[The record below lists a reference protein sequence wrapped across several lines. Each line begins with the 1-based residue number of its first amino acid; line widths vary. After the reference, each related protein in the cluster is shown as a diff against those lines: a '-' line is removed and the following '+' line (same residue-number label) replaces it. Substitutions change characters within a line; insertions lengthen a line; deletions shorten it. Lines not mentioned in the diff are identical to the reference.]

1 MASLN
6 RVFLIGNLTKDPT
19 LRYTPG
25 GAAVADLRLA
35 ISSTFLNK
43 AGERKEEVC
52 YIDIVTWGR
61 QAETAAEYLTKGS
74 PIFVEG
80 RLQLDSWET
89 GEGDKR
95 SKIRVSA
102 SRIQF
107 LGRGKGGAAR
117 QEVEAMGEP
126 AAPPEP
132 VVPAEP
138 AEGGIEDASMPD
150 EGKEGD
156 VPF

>member
-6 RVFLIGNLTKDPT
+6 RVFLMGNLTKAPA

-25 GAAVADLRLA
+25 GAAVADLSLA
-35 ISSTFLNK
+35 INSTYVNK
-43 AGERKEEVC
+43 AGEKKDEVC
-52 YIDIVTWGR
+52 YVDVVTWGR

-74 PIFVEG
+74 PIMVEG

-95 SKIRVSA
+95 SKLRVRA
-102 SRIQF
+102 TRVQF
-107 LGRGKGGAAR
+107 LGRGKGGATR
-117 QEVEAMGEP
+117 
-126 AAPPEP
+126 PPE
-132 VVPAEP
+132 AEAAEEP
-138 AEGGIEDASMPD
+138 SSVSGPPEEIAEGGPEPED
-150 EGKEGD
+150 GREGD

>member
-6 RVFLIGNLTKDPT
+6 RVFLMGNLTKAPT

-25 GAAVADLRLA
+25 GSAVTDLSLA
-35 ISSTFLNK
+35 INSTFVNK
-43 AGERKEEVC
+43 AGERKDEVC
-52 YIDIVTWGR
+52 YVDIVTWGR

-89 GEGDKR
+89 GEGEKR
-95 SKIRVSA
+95 NKIRVRA
-102 SRIQF
+102 NRIQF
-107 LGRGKGGAAR
+107 LGRGKTGAAR
-117 QEVEAMGEP
+117 PEAEALDEHASHP
-126 AAPPEP
+126 
-132 VVPAEP
+132 
-138 AEGGIEDASMPD
+138 EGGIEEASMPE

>member
-6 RVFLIGNLTKDPT
+6 RVFLIGNLTKPPT

-25 GAAVADLRLA
+25 GSAVADLSLA
-35 ISSTFLNK
+35 INSSYTNK
-43 AGERKEEVC
+43 AGERKDEVC
-52 YIDIVTWGR
+52 YVDIVAWGR

-89 GEGDKR
+89 GEGEKR
-95 SKIRVSA
+95 SKIRVRA
-102 SRIQF
+102 ARVQF
-107 LGRGKGGAAR
+107 LGRGKGSPAR
-117 QEVEAMGEP
+117 P
-126 AAPPEP
+126 AAEAVDEP
-132 VVPAEP
+132 SPAP
-138 AEGGIEDASMPD
+138 DSEGGEETHRADD
-150 EGKEGD
+150 ERESD

>member
-35 ISSTFLNK
+35 VTSTFASK
-43 AGERKEEVC
+43 TGEKKEETC
-52 YIDIVTWGR
+52 YVDVVAWGR
-61 QAETAAEYLTKGS
+61 QAETAAEYLKKGS

-80 RLQLDSWET
+80 RLQLDTWET
-89 GEGDKR
+89 AEGEKR
-95 SKIRVSA
+95 SRHRVRA
-102 SRIQF
+102 TIVQF
-107 LGRGKGGAAR
+107 LGRGERGERGERGGGKPDRGGAIDEPD
-117 QEVEAMGEP
+117 EVQASPDDDVP
-126 AAPPEP
+126 AA
-132 VVPAEP
+132 
-138 AEGGIEDASMPD
+138 GGSAGD
-150 EGKEGD
+150 GD

>member
-35 ISSTFLNK
+35 VTSSFASKT
-43 AGERKEEVC
+43 GEREEETC
-52 YIDIVTWGR
+52 YVDVVAWGR
-61 QAETAAEYLTKGS
+61 QAETASEYLKKGS

-80 RLQLDSWET
+80 RLQLDTWET
-89 GEGDKR
+89 AEGEKR
-95 SKIRVSA
+95 SRHRVRA
-102 SRIQF
+102 AIVQF
-107 LGRGKGGAAR
+107 LGRGEGRGGAAGGKGGR
-117 QEVEAMGEP
+117 AQE
-126 AAPPEP
+126 
-132 VVPAEP
+132 
-138 AEGGIEDASMPD
+138 MPD
-150 EGKEGD
+150 EVLDVDRPPVDDVPAAGEGAGDVD